1 MLGILSVVVVGF
13 IVFFAGF
20 WFWFWFSFSGE
31 D

>member
-1 MLGILSVVVVGF
+1 MLAVLSVVVVGF

-20 WFWFWFSFSGE
+20 WFSFSAE